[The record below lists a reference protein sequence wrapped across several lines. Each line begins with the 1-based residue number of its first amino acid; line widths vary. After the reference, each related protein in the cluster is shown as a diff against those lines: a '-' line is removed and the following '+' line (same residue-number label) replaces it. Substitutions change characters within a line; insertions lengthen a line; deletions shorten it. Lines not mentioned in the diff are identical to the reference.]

1 MSRTLRQCGRFLAGL
16 KDVKGDALRQQ
27 TPPAAPLS
35 WRVPA
40 GRDIARH
47 RLRPERAALRPGA
60 AGGEHHGTRRQQL
73 HLFHLHLANLEVYRR
88 QPHQPGLAAL
98 SHTPGSLYR
107 RRWPAFARWRAEPPE
122 MLESR
127 PIPAATFEF
136 MFYFDFEGSVVDQDV
151 KTLLSELNRAGGSQF
166 LGNYSEV

>member
-1 MSRTLRQCGRFLAGL
+1 
-16 KDVKGDALRQQ
+16 
-27 TPPAAPLS
+27 
-35 WRVPA
+35 
-40 GRDIARH
+40 
-47 RLRPERAALRPGA
+47 
-60 AGGEHHGTRRQQL
+60 
-73 HLFHLHLANLEVYRR
+73 
-88 QPHQPGLAAL
+88 
-98 SHTPGSLYR
+98 
-107 RRWPAFARWRAEPPE
+107 